1 MSKTKQPALFISHGA
16 PTIALEDTPAS
27 AFLRAL
33 GTSLP
38 RPQAILT
45 ISAHWTTNKPK
56 VSLAAHPE
64 TIHDFGGFPQAL
76 YEMTYPAPGA
86 PELASRVAALLQRA
100 NLACDSS
107 PDRGYDHGVW
117 IPLRL
122 MYPAADIP
130 VAQLSVQP
138 NASAEAHYRVGQALQ
153 ELRDDGVL
161 ILASGT
167 AVHNLY
173 TIGQYTE
180 PPAWAVQFEEWLYTE
195 VLRGT
200 AHDLLRYEDL
210 PTARMA
216 HPTPEHWLPF
226 YVALGAASNQDGQFR
241 GEVLHRSWAF
251 GSLSMAAY
259 SFEEV

>member
-1 MSKTKQPALFISHGA
+1 MSNTSVPTLFISHGA
-16 PTIALEDTPAS
+16 PTIAIEDTPAS
-27 AFLRAL
+27 AFLREL

-56 VSLAAHPE
+56 VSLAAQPE

-86 PELASRVAALLQRA
+86 PELASRVATLLQQA

-138 NASAEAHYRVGQALQ
+138 NASTETHYRVGQALQ

-173 TIGQYTE
+173 TIGQYAD

-195 VLRGT
+195 VLSGA

-226 YVALGAASNQDGQFR
+226 YVALGAASNHDGHFR
-241 GEVLHRSWAF
+241 GTCLHRSWAF

-259 SFEEV
+259 SFETV